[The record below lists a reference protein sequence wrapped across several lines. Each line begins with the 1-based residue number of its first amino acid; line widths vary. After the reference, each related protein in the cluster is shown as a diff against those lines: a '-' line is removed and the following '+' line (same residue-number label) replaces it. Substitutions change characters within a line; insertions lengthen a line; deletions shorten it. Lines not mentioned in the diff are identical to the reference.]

1 MTRREKRKT
10 LEWEYKKRDM
20 IKLQLRFRVIL
31 VATIAVI
38 IVFGIMGYALMGMYK
53 DAILN
58 VYAAQQDNY
67 VQLVVD
73 QINLQDDR
81 TDESIISDIID
92 TLDSGNTH
100 YWTLAKSGNMLF
112 VKNVTETNK
121 YQGAIMEDFFDTAT
135 ADKFV
140 EELNVNRAAHDIIKM
155 NGQRYVVSG
164 AVFEYNRNEYS
175 LCLLTDET
183 VILDN
188 NDFLSTRIALYIYV
202 IFIMLLLL
210 LAAMVAEAMVMRREE
225 DNNMLKGRL
234 ELQNQHINRLELEAK
249 QRDSFNTRYNAYNES
264 LLGEFAKRLD
274 ERGLDKAVL
283 VRIDYTSVEDAKKF
297 LIRAATTLDET
308 VIRFKNDTGRV
319 SLIMTCFDEKMAVDT
334 IARFEIDSRVNVVME
349 DVAAGKES
357 ISEAYEKMY
366 EEEM

>member
-1 MTRREKRKT
+1 MTRRDKRKT

-38 IVFGIMGYALMGMYK
+38 IVFGILGYALTNMYK
-53 DAILN
+53 DAILQ
-58 VYAAQQDNY
+58 VYATQQDNY

-73 QINLQDDR
+73 QINLLDDR

-100 YWTLAKSGNMLF
+100 YWTLAKGENMLF

-121 YQGAIMEDFFDTAT
+121 YQGAVMDDFFDTAT

-140 EELNVNRAAHDIIKM
+140 DELNVNRAAHDIIRM

-164 AVFEYNRNEYS
+164 AVFEYNRSEYS

-202 IFIMLLLL
+202 ILIMLLLL
-210 LAAMVAEAMVMRREE
+210 LAAMIAEAMVMRREE

-249 QRDSFNTRYNAYNES
+249 QRDSYNTRYNAYNE
-264 LLGEFAKRLD
+264 LLLSEFAKRLD
-274 ERGLDKAVL
+274 ARGLDAAVL

-297 LIRAATTLDET
+297 LLQAATTLDET

-319 SLIMTCFDEKMAVDT
+319 SLIMTGFHEKMASE
-334 IARFEIDSRVNVVME
+334 IIEKFEIDAKVNVVIE
-349 DVAAGKES
+349 DVAASNET
-357 ISEAYEKMY
+357 ISEACEKLFV
-366 EEEM
+366 EER

>member
-1 MTRREKRKT
+1 MTRRDKRKT

-38 IVFGIMGYALMGMYK
+38 IVFGILGYALTNMYK
-53 DAILN
+53 DAILQ
-58 VYAAQQDNY
+58 VYATQQDNY

-100 YWTLAKSGNMLF
+100 YWTLAKGEDMLF

-121 YQGAIMEDFFDTAT
+121 YQGAVMGDFFDTTT

-140 EELNVNRAAHDIIKM
+140 DELNVNRAAHDIIHM
-155 NGQRYVVSG
+155 NGQRYVISG
-164 AVFEYNRNEYS
+164 AVFEYNRSEYS

-210 LAAMVAEAMVMRREE
+210 LSAMIAEAMVMRREE

-249 QRDSFNTRYNAYNES
+249 QRDSYNTRYNAYNES
-264 LLGEFAKRLD
+264 LISEFAKRLD
-274 ERGLDKAVL
+274 ARGLDAAVL
-283 VRIDYTSVEDAKKF
+283 VRIDFKSVEDAKKF
-297 LIRAATTLDET
+297 LLRAATTLDET

-319 SLIMTCFDEKMAVDT
+319 SLIMTGFNEKMASE
-334 IARFEIDSRVNVVME
+334 IIEKFEIDAKVNVVIE
-349 DVAAGKES
+349 DVAASNET
-357 ISEAYEKMY
+357 ISEACEKLFV
-366 EEEM
+366 EER